1 MAITQVEYI
10 YIYIYIYT
18 YMCVC
23 QAINS
28 QQTVHIVSDLDN
40 IDLSRTILYIVLM
53 FTVALLMTAESDI

>member
-1 MAITQVEYI
+1 MAITQVEYK
-10 YIYIYIYT
+10 YIYI